1 MVHSIC
7 SRTSS
12 MGLMP
17 SGFFSS
23 TFSMNIMSP
32 ISTGSV
38 ILPASIENACLS
50 RSGLS
55 SPFLYHP
62 HSPPFAELSSLLYL
76 RARSENFSPA
86 LYFAV
91 ISFASFLFS
100 SKVAVLPVLRVMR
113 LIFALAG
120 VYHLDLLAS

>member
-1 MVHSIC
+1 MK
-7 SRTSS
+7 
-12 MGLMP
+12 
-17 SGFFSS
+17 
-23 TFSMNIMSP
+23 IMSP

-50 RSGLS
+50 SRGLS
-55 SPFLYHP
+55 SPFLYQP

-86 LYFAV
+86 LYFAT
-91 ISFASFLFS
+91 ISFASFLLS
-100 SKVAVLPVLRVMR
+100 SRVAFLPLFKVIR

-120 VYHLDLLAS
+120 VYHLDLFAS